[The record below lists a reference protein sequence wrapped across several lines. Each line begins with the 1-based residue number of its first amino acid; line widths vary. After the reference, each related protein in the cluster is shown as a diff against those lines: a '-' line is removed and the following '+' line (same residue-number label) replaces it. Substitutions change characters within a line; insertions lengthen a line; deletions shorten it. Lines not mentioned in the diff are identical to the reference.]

1 MRAKKTEDRKI
12 LPVLGCAAC
21 VLALVGI
28 VFSMIYFAGRETAVD
43 TVSAGKVCLKIET
56 EESSGEYD
64 GNLTEGLLP
73 GQAVEKRP
81 MIVLEEDS
89 EDAYIRVKIEY
100 GGALSE
106 EEGNSGD
113 EEAGRSLKI
122 QELEEGISFSEDW
135 RKGADGYY
143 YYQKKVCPGETIVLF
158 AQVTIPENWGNE
170 IAEQAFSIDLTAE
183 GILADYFDPWSEDEA
198 GNPVITG
205 WYYTDGAPVLP

>member
-1 MRAKKTEDRKI
+1 MRAKRTEGRRV
-12 LPVLGCAAC
+12 LSVLGCAAC
-21 VLALVGI
+21 VLALAGI
-28 VFSMIYFAGRETAVD
+28 AFSVIYFAGRETAVD
-43 TVSAGKVCLKIET
+43 TVSAGKVCLKIEA

-81 MIVLEEDS
+81 MIVLEGDS

-106 EEGNSGD
+106 EEESSGD
-113 EEAGRSLKI
+113 EEAGRLRKI
-122 QELEEGISFSEDW
+122 QELEAGISFSEGW

-158 AQVTIPENWGNE
+158 TQVRIPENWGNE
-170 IAEQAFSIDLTAE
+170 IAEQTFSIDLTAE
-183 GILADYFDPWSEDEA
+183 GIPADYFDPWSEDETGA
-198 GNPVITG
+198 SVITG
-205 WYYTDGAPVLP
+205 WFYTDGTPVLP